1 MTTPND
7 MNAAVIKEFRD
18 NEGKVGGPFEGAPV
32 LLLTTKGAKTGKARV
47 IPAMFLQDSDRVLV
61 FASKSGAPTH
71 PDWYHNLVANPDV
84 TVEVGTETYAA
95 RATVL
100 TGDERDEKYAQQATL
115 YPGFADYEKKTT
127 RKIPV
132 VALARNR

>member
-7 MNAAVIKEFRD
+7 MNATVIKEFRD
-18 NEGKVGGPFEGAPV
+18 NEGRVGGRFEGAPV
-32 LLLTTKGAKTGKARV
+32 LLLTTRGAKTGKTRV
-47 IPAMFLQDSDRVLV
+47 NPAMFLQDSDRVLV
-61 FASKSGAPTH
+61 FASKGGAPTH
-71 PDWYHNLVANPDV
+71 LDWYHNLVANPEV

-115 YPGFADYEKKTT
+115 YPGFAEYEKKTT

-132 VALARNR
+132 VALARIR